1 MRLRA
6 PCTQML
12 QMFWAIGA
20 IIVQAV
26 TYQYNEVDADIAYKY
41 VLLFMSFFPLSQLA
55 PSASNAPHVSCVLC

>member
-41 VLLFMSFFPLSQLA
+41 VLMFMSFFFFFPLV
-55 PSASNAPHVSCVLC
+55 N